1 MAEYPAEI
9 AKLLRLGEVVVP
21 NGHTTLAEASQ
32 PVQNPVSKPMA
43 GGFVPGDLPIVDLD
57 AELNKPL
64 ADRVVESILQDA
76 KPDYTTMPA
85 VPGKPTEVVMPAPTH
100 KSEPAA
106 AKPFSVKRLFKG
118 LVMYPAIFVVSFA
131 FFYVLF
137 NFSSLVSQVNAW
149 FIKPE
154 DEVVLDQD
162 LGPFYSWIQGY
173 YFAVVDKTLL
183 EPNNDVDKDGLSN
196 LDEYI
201 IRTNPTIAD
210 SDGDGKTDGTEVM
223 NSTNPWGK
231 GSMTAD
237 QLKLREQMDI
247 IKINNRISFNT
258 ASVADQ
264 TLADPGIDY
273 DFSKPGRLSIPR
285 LNMQVP
291 LIWTQDPSQFDTDL
305 TKGVVHYP
313 GTALPGEK
321 GTVYISGH
329 SSDYFWKTHP
339 YKQVFAKINVLQ
351 PGDDIFVDIY
361 GKDGKTY
368 TYRYQVSEKNVF
380 KPDDQSQFIDN
391 SQYKLNL
398 STCWPIGTQR
408 DRYVVS
414 ATMVPL

>member
-1 MAEYPAEI
+1 
-9 AKLLRLGEVVVP
+9 
-21 NGHTTLAEASQ
+21 
-32 PVQNPVSKPMA
+32 
-43 GGFVPGDLPIVDLD
+43 
-57 AELNKPL
+57 
-64 ADRVVESILQDA
+64 
-76 KPDYTTMPA
+76 
-85 VPGKPTEVVMPAPTH
+85 
-100 KSEPAA
+100 
-106 AKPFSVKRLFKG
+106 
-118 LVMYPAIFVVSFA
+118 
-131 FFYVLF
+131 LF
-137 NFSSLVSQVNAW
+137 NLSSLVSQVNAW
-149 FIKPE
+149 FVKPE
-154 DEVVLDQD
+154 DEVVLNQD
-162 LGPFYSWIQGY
+162 LGAFYSWIGGY
-173 YFAVVDKTLL
+173 YFAVTDKTLL

-196 LDEYI
+196 LDEFV

-210 SDGDGKTDGTEVM
+210 SDGDGEKDGEEVM

-231 GSMTAD
+231 GDMTAA
-237 QLKLREQMDI
+237 QLKLREKMDI
-247 IKINNRISFNT
+247 IKINNRITFNT
-258 ASVADQ
+258 VSIADRAQ
-264 TLADPGIDY
+264 ADPSIDY

-285 LNMQVP
+285 LDMQVP

-329 SSDYFWKTHP
+329 SSDYFWKNHP
-339 YKQVFAKINVLQ
+339 FKQVFAKINVLQ

-380 KPDDQSQFIDN
+380 KPDDQAQFIDN